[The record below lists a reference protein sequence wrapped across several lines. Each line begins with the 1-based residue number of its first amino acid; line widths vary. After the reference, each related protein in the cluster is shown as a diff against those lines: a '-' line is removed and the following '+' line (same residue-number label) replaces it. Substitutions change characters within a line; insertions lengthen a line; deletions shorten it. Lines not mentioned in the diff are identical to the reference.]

1 MNMKNLILGMAL
13 LSSAALTAAPTQKL
27 IVKLKAG
34 VSPKS
39 VSLFQQKSVKDVRD
53 LKVSFGSFYSIKA
66 EGLNQKSIDA
76 LAQDPA
82 IEYVEASQVYTISP
96 LSNKETVQDAKFGDQ
111 WGFKNTGKNSGGW
124 WSRGKAGEDINAEG
138 VWKLTRGRKEVKIA
152 VIDTGVDYTHK
163 DLAAN
168 MWVNE
173 LEKNGVEGVD
183 DDGNGYV
190 DDIHGYDFANKD
202 GDPADGHGHG
212 THCAGNIGALH
223 NRSGIRGVMNN
234 VKLVGI
240 KFLSDSGRGE
250 TEDAIQSIDYAIKVG
265 VNLMSNS
272 WGGGEFSQALKD
284 SIQAASDAGIIF
296 VAAAGN
302 SRADND
308 KKATYPANYE
318 VDNVITVGSHDA
330 TGKKSGFSNYGKK
343 TVHIF
348 APGSNIMSTVP
359 GDRYQSMSGTSM
371 ACPIAAGAIGLLIA
385 ENPNLTPLEIRERV
399 IATAVDN
406 GSLGQYTPVGRM
418 DAARLLKN
426 EVN

>member
-1 MNMKNLILGMAL
+1 MKNLILGMAL

-82 IEYVEASQVYTISP
+82 IEYVEASQVYTVSP

-406 GSLGQYTPVGRM
+406 GELGQYTPIGRM

>member
-1 MNMKNLILGMAL
+1 MKNLILGAAL
-13 LSSAALTAAPTQKL
+13 ISSAALSAAPSQKL
-27 IVKLKAG
+27 IVKLKPG

-39 VSLFQQKSVKDVRD
+39 VSLFSNKSVQEVRD
-53 LKVSFGSFYSIKA
+53 LKVSFGAFYSVKA
-66 EGLNQKSIDA
+66 SGMDQKSLQA
-76 LAQDPA
+76 LSNDPA
-82 IEYVEASQVYTISP
+82 IEYVEESQVFTVTPII
-96 LSNKETVQDAKFGDQ
+96 NKEAIQDARFEDQ
-111 WGFKNTGKNSGGW
+111 WGLKNTGKNVGGW

-138 VWKLTRGRKEVKIA
+138 VWKMTRGRKEIKIA

-173 LEKNGVEGVD
+173 LEANGVEGVD

-190 DDIHGYDFANKD
+190 DDIHGYDFANDD

-223 NRSGIRGVMNN
+223 NRSGVRGVMNN
-234 VKLVGI
+234 VKMVGI

-250 TEDAIQSIDYAIKVG
+250 TEHAIKSIDYAVKVG

-272 WGGGEFSQALKD
+272 WGGGKFSQALLD
-284 SIQAASDAGIIF
+284 SIQAAHDAGIVF

-308 KKATYPANYE
+308 AKPTYPANYE
-318 VDNVITVGSHDA
+318 VDNVIVVGAHDGS
-330 TGKKSGFSNYGKK
+330 GKRSSFSNYGKK

-348 APGSNIMSTVP
+348 APGSNILSTVP

-371 ACPIAAGAIGLLIA
+371 ACPLAAGAIGLLMS
-385 ENPNLTPLEIRERV
+385 EYPNLTPREIRDRV

-406 GSLGQYTPVGRM
+406 GELGQYTPIGRM
-418 DAARLLKN
+418 DAARLLKD
-426 EVN
+426 ER

>member
-1 MNMKNLILGMAL
+1 MKNLVLGMTL
-13 LSSAALTAAPTQKL
+13 LTSVNLAAAPTKKL
-27 IVKLKAG
+27 IVKLKPG
-34 VSPKS
+34 VSAKS
-39 VSLFQQKSVKDVRD
+39 VSLFQQKSIKDVRD
-53 LKVSFGSFYSIKA
+53 LKVSFGSFYSVKV
-66 EGLNQKSIDA
+66 EGLDQKSIDA
-76 LAQDPA
+76 LALDPA
-82 IEYVEASQVYTISP
+82 IEYVEESQTYTVAP

-111 WGFKNTGKNSGGW
+111 WGFKNTGKNAGGW

-138 VWKLTRGRKEVKIA
+138 VWKLSRGRKEVKIA
-152 VIDTGVDYTHK
+152 VIDTGVDYTHS

-234 VKLVGI
+234 VKIVGI

-250 TEDAIQSIDYAIKVG
+250 TEDAIQSIDYAVKVG

-308 KKATYPANYE
+308 ARPTYPANYE
-318 VDNVITVGSHDA
+318 VENVITVGSHDA
-330 TGKKSGFSNYGKK
+330 TGKKSSFSNYGKK
-343 TVHIF
+343 TVHVF

-359 GDRYQSMSGTSM
+359 GNRYQSMSGTSM

-406 GSLGQYTPVGRM
+406 GELGKFTPVGRM

>member
-1 MNMKNLILGMAL
+1 MKNLILGAAL
-13 LSSAALTAAPTQKL
+13 ISSAALSAAPSQKL
-27 IVKLKAG
+27 IVKLKPGYSA
-34 VSPKS
+34 KS
-39 VSLFQQKSVKDVRD
+39 VSLFSNKSVQDVRD
-53 LKVSFGSFYSIKA
+53 LKVSFGAFYSVKTS
-66 EGLNQKSIDA
+66 GMNQKSLQA
-76 LAQDPA
+76 LSNDPA
-82 IEYVEASQVYTISP
+82 IEYVEESQVFTVTPIV
-96 LSNKETVQDAKFGDQ
+96 NKEAIQDARFEDQ
-111 WGFKNTGKNSGGW
+111 WGLKNTGNNVGGW

-138 VWKLTRGRKEVKIA
+138 VWKMTRGRKEVKIA

-173 LEKNGVEGVD
+173 LEANGVEGVD

-190 DDIHGYDFANKD
+190 DDIHGYDFANDD

-223 NRSGIRGVMNN
+223 NRSGVRGVMNN
-234 VKLVGI
+234 VKMVGI

-250 TEDAIQSIDYAIKVG
+250 TEHAIKSIDYAVKVG

-272 WGGGEFSQALKD
+272 WGGGKFSQALLD
-284 SIQAASDAGIIF
+284 SIQAANDAGIVF

-308 KKATYPANYE
+308 AKPTYPANYE
-318 VDNVITVGSHDA
+318 VDNVIVVGAHD
-330 TGKKSGFSNYGKK
+330 GKGERSGFSNYGKK
-343 TVHIF
+343 TVHVF
-348 APGSNIMSTVP
+348 APGSNILSTVP

-371 ACPIAAGAIGLLIA
+371 ACPLAAGAIGLLMS
-385 ENPNLTPLEIRERV
+385 ESPNLTPKEIRDRV

-406 GSLGQYTPVGRM
+406 GELGQYTPVGRM
-418 DAARLLKN
+418 DAERLVKN
-426 EVN
+426 ERN